1 MQNTHRGTQLI
12 GRAALVALLAAP
24 ALGAQGRWE
33 DRDQNARDDR
43 YGYGDRS
50 DERRLFTWTGKVDD
64 QTRIYIRGSQL
75 QAQDENSA
83 RGRARGR
90 GRFDD
95 VRPLPR
101 REGTVRV
108 QVLDGRGR
116 AYVVQQ
122 PSYSNDYTA
131 IVQVRDWQGGQDR
144 YRLVA
149 YFDPAN
155 GNQRADRG
163 DVWGRDSNGGVW
175 GNSGGD
181 VYNSGQV
188 LRWSGNVDGDLRISL
203 WRGQLSYNVVSGER
217 PQNVR
222 SSVGAQMTQRTGQLT
237 VSMRQGRG
245 LVQVIEQPSQFN
257 NYTAVV
263 RVMDGQSGFGYYD
276 FDLIWR

>member
-1 MQNTHRGTQLI
+1 
-12 GRAALVALLAAP
+12 LVALLAAP

-33 DRDQNARDDR
+33 DRDQTARDDR

-50 DERRLFTWTGKVDD
+50 DERRLFTWTGNVDD

-75 QAQDENSA
+75 QAQDEKSA
-83 RGRARGR
+83 RGRARSR

-95 VRPLPR
+95 VRALPR

-122 PSYSNDYTA
+122 PSRSNDYTA
-131 IVQVRDWQGGQDR
+131 IVQVLDRQGGHDR

-149 YFDPAN
+149 YFDRAN
-155 GNQRADRG
+155 GQRADR
-163 DVWGRDSNGGVW
+163 GGVW

-181 VYNSGQV
+181 VYNSAQI

-257 NYTAVV
+257 NYTAVI
-263 RVMDGQSGFGYYD
+263 RVMDGQSGYGYYD